1 MSNNEKAQVFY
12 NDIIDYSD
20 HLKKP
25 YIYLYN
31 EAFKTFKWTGA
42 LSFGN

>member
-20 HLKKP
+20 HLKNP
-25 YIYLYN
+25 IYTYIMKHLKLLN
-31 EAFKTFKWTGA
+31 GLEH
-42 LSFGN
+42 